1 MTSRLSPA
9 MNPWEVQALNYEF
22 PEQGAI
28 NPDGSAVTT
37 ATTWRR
43 VQDPVIYPG
52 IYAPS
57 GFDIMDIFFRIASR
71 PNPKISL
78 GAVDSSVSLIL
89 CDLLQPDT
97 PILYVT
103 EAFSLL
109 TGYSSNEAI
118 GRNCRFLQTPPGK
131 DRRSSSKSGSKS
143 AEKSADKSSIRR
155 MRHAIRDSEEIQICV
170 TNYRKNGQRFT
181 NMVTI
186 IPVPYAE
193 GPRYSIGFQSEV
205 K

>member
-1 MTSRLSPA
+1 M
-9 MNPWEVQALNYEF
+9 
-22 PEQGAI
+22 
-28 NPDGSAVTT
+28 
-37 ATTWRR
+37 
-43 VQDPVIYPG
+43 
-52 IYAPS
+52 
-57 GFDIMDIFFRIASR
+57 
-71 PNPKISL
+71 
-78 GAVDSSVSLIL
+78 DSSVSLIL